1 MKKLLLTLMQ
11 VLISTSAMAKWVK
24 VGSSADVD
32 VGITLY
38 ADPATILKSGN
49 MVKMLRLTDFKAV
62 QGNIGEHYMSTK
74 RQDEYDCVRERRRII
89 FVAAH
94 SKKMGEGYVVIRVI
108 NKLDD
113 WKPISPGSQGEAM
126 CEFACG
132 N

>member
-49 MVKMLRLTDFKAV
+49 MVKMLRLTDFKTV
-62 QGNIGEHYMSTK
+62 QGNAGKQYMSTK
-74 RQDEYDCVRERRRII
+74 RQHEYDCKEEQHRII
-89 FVAAH
+89 FKLSTLKLWV
-94 SKKMGEGYVVIRVI
+94 RVI
-108 NKLDD
+108 
-113 WKPISPGSQGEAM
+113 
-126 CEFACG
+126 
-132 N
+132 